1 MLPYPLRLAKE
12 RHGDT
17 SVVLGTV
24 SIDVR
29 AFNST
34 HACAASRALHRSFEV
49 PSELYAALRH
59 TSVQRAAWCPMQ
71 SVSYLVSATIWHDA
85 GWAHPIRR
93 ACVCH
98 IHINAVFC
106 ARIE

>member
-59 TSVQRAAWCPMQ
+59 KCAAGGMVPHA
-71 SVSYLVSATIWHDA
+71 VSLVS
-85 GWAHPIRR
+85 RK
-93 ACVCH
+93 CH
-98 IHINAVFC
+98 YMA
-106 ARIE
+106 

>member
-24 SIDVR
+24 SIDVC

-34 HACAASRALHRSFEV
+34 HACPASRALHRAFEV
-49 PSELYAALRH
+49 PSKLLCD
-59 TSVQRAAWCPMQ
+59 TSAAWYPMQ
-71 SVSYLVSATIWHDA
+71 SVSYHVSAPIRHDA

-93 ACVCH
+93 GLCLPHSHQRGLLRAS
-98 IHINAVFC
+98 
-106 ARIE
+106 IE